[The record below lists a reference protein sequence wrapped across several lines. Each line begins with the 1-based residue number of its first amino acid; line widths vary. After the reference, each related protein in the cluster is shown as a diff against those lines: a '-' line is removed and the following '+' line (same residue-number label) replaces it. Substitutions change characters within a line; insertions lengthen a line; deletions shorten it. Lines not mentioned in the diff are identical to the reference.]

1 MLKHKITSFQHIC
14 WQYILITSV
23 YQLYLCKPKNI
34 IVQHH
39 NISTNKQKE
48 EARTYISKSG
58 KAYISLNWLMNKK
71 LKHVFRSCYCYNI
84 TCTNCLWLPL
94 FEKEKLKKICV
105 ICLWCYFSSSTW
117 LLCHSLCDAFGVSL
131 HNK

>member
-48 EARTYISKSG
+48 KNR
-58 KAYISLNWLMNKK
+58 K
-71 LKHVFRSCYCYNI
+71 LSEPMHDNI
-84 TCTNCLWLPL
+84 
-94 FEKEKLKKICV
+94 EKIN
-105 ICLWCYFSSSTW
+105 
-117 LLCHSLCDAFGVSL
+117 FGVL
-131 HNK
+131 